1 MSHRS
6 NEAWNSPN
14 YGKRHYSGGSS
25 GAPSKQ
31 ESRSENQENE
41 DFNSERERLQM
52 EMGLMMKIRSMQEE
66 SPQSS
71 SQEALE
77 EGNGGQMAEP
87 QALEGT
93 EA

>member
-1 MSHRS
+1 
-6 NEAWNSPN
+6 
-14 YGKRHYSGGSS
+14 
-25 GAPSKQ
+25 
-31 ESRSENQENE
+31 
-41 DFNSERERLQM
+41 M

-71 SQEALE
+71 SLEALE